1 MPRTERHPARRGALL
16 GGERSGKTTLAQ
28 ALAAQSVPSLGVPC
42 LGVAGS
48 VPERVAA
55 VLQYRAVSVSER
67 RKVCS
72 P

>member
-16 GGERSGKTTLAQ
+16 GGERSGKTTLEQ
-28 ALAAQSVPSLGVPC
+28 ALSAQCVPC
-42 LGVAGS
+42 PGVRGS